1 MNWNNFDNISTLE
14 DSLLSSIERDLTI
27 ETKKSDQVLV
37 LLSGGLTPLSLYKR
51 FKEITSI
58 DWSKVK
64 FGLVDERW
72 VSNDSNESNFY
83 NMSKALGEDII
94 SKATLTSLIY
104 DLNNEEINL
113 SEAKSENSDF
123 LNQKAIVLLGMGLDG
138 NIASLFPKTS
148 QTDDALSQ
156 IHPDISLNLSHS
168 NPEKRITH
176 NLKSIL
182 NTKKIV
188 LFVQGMDKKKVLKDA
203 KKELLPI
210 SYILNTF
217 STQVDVFWTK

>member
-1 MNWNNFDNISTLE
+1 MNWNNFDNISALE
-14 DSLLSSIERDLTI
+14 ESLLISIERDLGI
-27 ETKKSDQVLV
+27 ETKTSDQVLV

-72 VSNDSNESNFY
+72 VSIDSNESNFY
-83 NMSKALGEDII
+83 NISKALGKDII
-94 SKATLTSLIY
+94 SKATLTSLVY
-104 DLNNEEINL
+104 DLNNEDVNL

>member
-1 MNWNNFDNISTLE
+1 MNWNNFDNISSLE
-14 DSLLSSIERDLTI
+14 DSLLSSIERDLGI
-27 ETKKSDQVLV
+27 ETKTSDQVLV

-51 FKEITSI
+51 FKEITSV

-72 VSNDSNESNFY
+72 VSNESNESNFY
-83 NMSKALGEDII
+83 NISKALGEDIV
-94 SKATLTSLIY
+94 SKSTLTSLVY

-113 SEAKSENSDF
+113 SEAKSENSNF

-188 LFVQGMDKKKVLKDA
+188 LFVQGEDKKKVLKDA

>member
-14 DSLLSSIERDLTI
+14 DSLLSSIERDLGI
-27 ETKKSDQVLV
+27 ETKTSDQVLV

-72 VSNDSNESNFY
+72 VSIDSNESNFY
-83 NMSKALGEDII
+83 NISKALGKDII
-94 SKATLTSLIY
+94 SKATLTSLVY
-104 DLNNEEINL
+104 DLNNEDVNL

-156 IHPDISLNLSHS
+156 IHPDISLNLSQS

>member
-1 MNWNNFDNISTLE
+1 MNWNNFDNISSLE
-14 DSLLSSIERDLTI
+14 DSLLSSIERDLGI
-27 ETKKSDQVLV
+27 ETKTSDQVLV

-51 FKEITSI
+51 FKEITSV

-83 NMSKALGEDII
+83 NISKALGEDIV
-94 SKATLTSLIY
+94 SKATITSLVY

-113 SEAKSENSDF
+113 SEAKSENSNF

-156 IHPDISLNLSHS
+156 INPDISLNLSHS

-188 LFVQGMDKKKVLKDA
+188 LFVQGEDKKKVLKDA